1 MFEGVVS
8 MASITF
14 EGPDPTDLTARST
27 VVVTMADEA
36 LLAVVQAFCELE
48 GYNPDAD
55 GGPGLFTIRKTV
67 AFWTQKAEYHGEMK
81 DKNAANA
88 ISRKQ
93 MGPLRDSIKIETG
106 E

>member
-1 MFEGVVS
+1 

-27 VVVTMADEA
+27 VVVKMDDQA

-48 GYNPDAD
+48 GYDPDAD
-55 GGPGLFTIRKTV
+55 GGPGLFTIQKTV
-67 AFWTQKAEYHGEMK
+67 DFWTQKAEYNIRAK
-81 DKNAANA
+81 ARNAVDV
-88 ISRKQ
+88 ITEQQ

-106 E
+106 DDDDM

>member
-1 MFEGVVS
+1 

-27 VVVTMADEA
+27 VVVKMDDQA

-48 GYNPDAD
+48 GYDPDAD

-67 AFWTQKAEYHGEMK
+67 AFWTQKAEYNIRAKARNAVDVMTDEQIGPMK
-81 DKNAANA
+81 
-88 ISRKQ
+88 Q
-93 MGPLRDSIKIETG
+93 SITIE
-106 E
+106 

>member
-1 MFEGVVS
+1 

-14 EGPDPTDLTARST
+14 EGPNPADLTARST

-48 GYNPDAD
+48 GYNPELH
-55 GGPGLFTIRKTV
+55 GGPGLFTISKTV
-67 AFWTQKAEYHGEMK
+67 DFLTQKAEYNGTLK
-81 DKNAANA
+81 DRRAADVVSA
-88 ISRKQ
+88 AR
-93 MGPLRDSIKIETG
+93 MGPMKDSIKIETG

>member
-1 MFEGVVS
+1 

-27 VVVTMADEA
+27 VVVKMADEA

-48 GYNPDAD
+48 GYNPELH
-55 GGPGLFTIRKTV
+55 GGPGLFTIQKTV
-67 AFWTQKAEYHGEMK
+67 DFWKQKAEYNGTMK
-81 DKNAANA
+81 ARNAVDL
-88 ISRKQ
+88 ITEQQ
-93 MGPLRDSIKIETG
+93 MGPLRESIKIETG

>member
-1 MFEGVVS
+1 

-14 EGPDPTDLTARST
+14 EGPDPTDLTQRST
-27 VVVTMADEA
+27 VVVKMDDQA

-48 GYNPDAD
+48 GYDPDAD
-55 GGPGLFTIRKTV
+55 GGPGLFTIQKTV

-81 DKNAANA
+81 DKNVANA
-88 ISRKQ
+88 ISATR

>member
-1 MFEGVVS
+1 

-27 VVVTMADEA
+27 VVVKMADEA

-48 GYNPDAD
+48 GYNPELH
-55 GGPGLFTIRKTV
+55 GGPGLFTIQKTV
-67 AFWTQKAEYHGEMK
+67 DFWTQKAEYNGTLK
-81 DKNAANA
+81 DRSAADVVSA
-88 ISRKQ
+88 AR
-93 MGPLRDSIKIETG
+93 MGPMKESIKIETG

>member
-1 MFEGVVS
+1 

-14 EGPDPTDLTARST
+14 EGPDPTDLTQRST
-27 VVVTMADEA
+27 VVVKMADQA

-48 GYNPDAD
+48 GYDPDAD
-55 GGPGLFTIRKTV
+55 GGPGLFTIQKTV
-67 AFWTQKAEYHGEMK
+67 AFWTQKAEYHSTMK
-81 DKNAANA
+81 ARNAVDV
-88 ISRKQ
+88 ITEQQ

>member
-1 MFEGVVS
+1 

-14 EGPDPTDLTARST
+14 EGPNPADLTARST
-27 VVVTMADEA
+27 VVVKMDDQA

-55 GGPGLFTIRKTV
+55 GGPGLFTIQKTV
-67 AFWTQKAEYHGEMK
+67 AFWTQKAEYHGEMQ

-88 ISRKQ
+88 ISAKR
-93 MGPLRDSIKIETG
+93 MGPMKDSIKIETG